1 MPRNWTDD
9 EKAQIQTL
17 SDEGLSLKEIGARFS
32 VSDDTI
38 RGVLRR
44 KRSAEQAALG
54 AQTDLEPRDGAVP
67 KLTRTRVANEP
78 RTTTDRLRALHEKF
92 DREMPERRVSSPAWV
107 GMKGDPRS

>member
-9 EKAQIQTL
+9 EKTEIQTL

-44 KRSAEQAALG
+44 KRGAEI
-54 AQTDLEPRDGAVP
+54 
-67 KLTRTRVANEP
+67 EP
-78 RTTTDRLRALHEKF
+78 RTTTDRLRAVHEKF
-92 DREMPERRVSSPAWV
+92 DREVPEIRTDGFIKFIREIQTRPQPRRSRYRTAS
-107 GMKGDPRS
+107 R

>member
-9 EKAQIQTL
+9 EKAEIQTL

-44 KRSAEQAALG
+44 KRSAEQAAVG

-67 KLTRTRVANEP
+67 KLTRTRVASGP
-78 RTTTDRLRALHEKF
+78 TTTDRLRAIHEKF
-92 DREMPERRVSSPAWV
+92 NRDAPDRRSSSPVWV
-107 GMKGDPRS
+107 VKKDTEPRS

>member
-1 MPRNWTDD
+1 MPRNWTDA
-9 EKAQIQTL
+9 EKAEIQTL

-44 KRSAEQAALG
+44 KRRGAEI
-54 AQTDLEPRDGAVP
+54 
-67 KLTRTRVANEP
+67 EP

-92 DREMPERRVSSPAWV
+92 DRDVPERRASSPAWV
-107 GMKGDPRS
+107 VKKDTAA

>member
-9 EKAQIQTL
+9 EKAEIQTL

-44 KRSAEQAALG
+44 KRGAEI
-54 AQTDLEPRDGAVP
+54 EPH
-67 KLTRTRVANEP
+67 
-78 RTTTDRLRALHEKF
+78 TTTDRLRAVHEKF
-92 DREMPERRVSSPAWV
+92 DREVPERRASSPAWV
-107 GMKGDPRS
+107 VKKDTAA

>member
-9 EKAQIQTL
+9 EKVEIQTL
-17 SDEGLSLKEIGARFS
+17 SDKGLSLKEIGAQFS

-44 KRSAEQAALG
+44 KRGPEI
-54 AQTDLEPRDGAVP
+54 
-67 KLTRTRVANEP
+67 EP

-92 DREMPERRVSSPAWV
+92 DREVPGRHASCPAWV
-107 GMKGDPRS
+107 VKKDAPALARPLASPERPCPDLSGRDENT